1 MTNSLDYLRDS
12 IKQSIIEIEREIQRV
27 RILSFVLSFACLG
40 AASAQTSTVE
50 LDLDFESLDNDVQIV
65 CNKNCKE
72 NPHLN
77 RSISFDSLMTKPV
90 GSARV
95 SSQYGWRLHPV
106 LQVNRLHA
114 GTDFAVPIGTPVK
127 AAQSGKVVFAGHR
140 GGYGKLL
147 VIQHDAVHSTVYGHL
162 NEFGSGI
169 KVGSMVQRG
178 QVVAKSGNTGMS
190 TGPHL
195 HFEVRVN
202 GLAVHPHTG
211 KSLSNKVLVLNE
223 DKIPAS
229 TNGVNVQR
237 QKNGRIRTVIR

>member
-1 MTNSLDYLRDS
+1 MKLLSFC
-12 IKQSIIEIEREIQRV
+12 
-27 RILSFVLSFACLG
+27 LSFVCMG
-40 AASAQTSTVE
+40 TVWAQTSAVE
-50 LDLDFESLDNDVQIV
+50 LDLDFDGLDNDVQIV
-65 CNKNCKE
+65 CTKDCKE
-72 NPHLN
+72 NPQLN
-77 RSISFDSLMTKPV
+77 RAITFDSLVTKPV

-95 SSQYGWRLHPV
+95 SSSYGWRLHPV

-127 AAQSGKVVFAGHR
+127 AAQSGKVIFAGYK

-162 NEFGSGI
+162 NEFANKI

-202 GLAVHPHTG
+202 GLAVHPNTG

-223 DKIPAS
+223 DSIPAS
-229 TNGVNVQR
+229 SNGVSVQR